1 MTTGKRGG
9 GSPRKQS
16 TKWEK
21 YERHGVFDRNGNDTP
36 FPVRVSVVIVE
47 ENMIIRISIFFV
59 ILVIGAVASIVNY
72 SVWHKTGKQIGGNTN
87 DPWGHL

>member
-1 MTTGKRGG
+1 
-9 GSPRKQS
+9 
-16 TKWEK
+16 
-21 YERHGVFDRNGNDTP
+21 
-36 FPVRVSVVIVE
+36 VVIVE
-47 ENMIIRISIFFV
+47 ENMIIGISIFFV